1 MQANLID
8 CTNLGMVRDT
18 AISKISGDKAEFA
31 YDNRNIR
38 ITVNQDNTA
47 LSVTNEK
54 GTEFALDIE
63 GVLLG

>member
-18 AISKISGDKAEFA
+18 AISKVSGDKAEFA

-54 GTEFALDIE
+54 GTERTLVIN